1 MTIEDQITA
10 LIAQAEPLRLLP
22 DAEGE
27 SMGLPGIVEQINA
40 LRAEQA
46 AGVAMVYVEPE
57 IDPQAPVEMP
67 DQTPALPAR
76 RPGRPKKAD

>member
-46 AGVAMVYVEPE
+46 GVVLAVVDVPVV
-57 IDPQAPVEMP
+57 DPDAPVVDES
-67 DQTPALPAR
+67 TAALPVR
-76 RPGRPKKAD
+76 RPGRPKKAS